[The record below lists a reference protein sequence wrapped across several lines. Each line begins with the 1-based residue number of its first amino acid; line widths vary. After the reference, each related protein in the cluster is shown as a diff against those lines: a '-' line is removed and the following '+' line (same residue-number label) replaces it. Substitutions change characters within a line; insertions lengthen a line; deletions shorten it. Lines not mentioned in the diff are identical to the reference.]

1 MTKRRLA
8 AWALAVPLMLAG
20 SQVAHVFAYR
30 LVYPVARV
38 RLHELVITGHGYLG
52 LWPLLL
58 GVTGGIE
65 LAALVSIAIG
75 SFRRRRY
82 TPAPP
87 WAFAVMPPLA
97 FVFQEFFERWLAGGS
112 LPWWMVLQPTFRVG
126 LALQLPFALLAYV
139 VARLLLH
146 VADEVG
152 TALRRFVEHGI
163 TFGLAHAWSPVELVP
178 LRVRVLADGHAIR
191 GPPALRPA
199 RLSVTS

>member
-1 MTKRRLA
+1 
-8 AWALAVPLMLAG
+8 MLAG

-38 RLHELVITGHGYLG
+38 RLYELVVTGHDYLG

-58 GVTGGIE
+58 GLTCGIE

-75 SFRRRRY
+75 SFRHRRY

-97 FVFQEFFERWLAGGS
+97 FAFQEFFERWLAGGG

-139 VARLLLH
+139 VARLLLR
-146 VADEVG
+146 VADGVG
-152 TALRRFVEHGI
+152 TALRRFVEAVR
-163 TFGLAHAWSPVELVP
+163 TSSFSPVWSPCEVVP
-178 LRVRVLADGHAIR
+178 IRVPVLADGHPSR
-191 GPPALRPA
+191 GPPASEPA
-199 RLSVTS
+199 RLS

>member
-1 MTKRRLA
+1 VTKRRLA
-8 AWALAVPLMLAG
+8 AWVLAVPLMLAG

-38 RLHELVITGHGYLG
+38 RLHELVVTGHGYLG

-58 GVTGGIE
+58 GLTGGVE

-97 FVFQEFFERWLAGGS
+97 FIFQEFFERWLAGGS

-139 VARLLLH
+139 VARLLLR

-152 TALRRFVEHGI
+152 TALRRLVEHVRTPGVSPV
-163 TFGLAHAWSPVELVP
+163 WSPFELAP
-178 LRVRVLADGHAIR
+178 LRVPVLASGQASR
-191 GPPALRPA
+191 GPPSVRPA
-199 RLSVTS
+199 RLS